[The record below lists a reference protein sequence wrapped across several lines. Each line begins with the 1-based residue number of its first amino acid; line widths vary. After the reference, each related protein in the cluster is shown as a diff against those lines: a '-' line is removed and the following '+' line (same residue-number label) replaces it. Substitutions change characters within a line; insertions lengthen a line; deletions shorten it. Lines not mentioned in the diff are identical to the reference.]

1 LGREAANYFA
11 ELHLFIM
18 ARAEQISGK
27 AGAAAAPAPASE
39 KISFEDGLR
48 LAAGPEQFCALV
60 SSAFGVRPTEVA
72 LLRLEK
78 GLLTFIFPNE
88 LKTAGSIPVSSSSA
102 VAVHTVLTKKVEL
115 FNNFVKVKH
124 VSIFETVK
132 FAPSEETGQLEQSP
146 IQKLKSAPITDANH
160 NVLGIIQV
168 CRKATDLRLAGR
180 DFTLDDLQQLEGA
193 AKVASKLPFMKKD
206 AAKN

>member
-1 LGREAANYFA
+1 MTKAQ
-11 ELHLFIM
+11 
-18 ARAEQISGK
+18 QISGRTG
-27 AGAAAAPAPASE
+27 AAAAAPARAPE
-39 KISFEDGLR
+39 QLSFEESLSR
-48 LAAGPEQFCALV
+48 AQNPEQFCAV
-60 SSAFGVRPTEVA
+60 VGGAFGVRATEVA

-78 GLLTFIFPNE
+78 GLLTFVFPNE

-132 FAPSEETGQLEQSP
+132 FSPSEETGVTEPAP
-146 IQKLKSAPITDANH
+146 IQKLMSAPVTDADQ

-168 CRKATDLRLAGR
+168 CRKAVDLKLAGR
-180 DFTLDDLQQLEGA
+180 DFTLDDLQQLESA
-193 AKVASKLPFMKKD
+193 AKVAARLPFMTKKQGTESPLPSTLEP
-206 AAKN
+206 